1 MTKESNAESPGE
13 SQPEHRTRN
22 KGNHRSR
29 NRDEQMTDP
38 PYEER
43 SIQYQGDSQ
52 EEGGP
57 PYRGRGT

>member
-1 MTKESNAESPGE
+1 MAKEPSVENPRE
-13 SQPEHRTRN
+13 SQPEHRTQN
-22 KGNHRSR
+22 KGNRRSR

-43 SIQYQGDSQ
+43 STQYQGDSQ

-57 PYRGRGT
+57 PHRERGT